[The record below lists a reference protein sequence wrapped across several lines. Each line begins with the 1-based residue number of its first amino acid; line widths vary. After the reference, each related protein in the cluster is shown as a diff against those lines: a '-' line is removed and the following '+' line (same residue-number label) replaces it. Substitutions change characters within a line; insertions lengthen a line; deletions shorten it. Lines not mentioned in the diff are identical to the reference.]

1 MLKSAA
7 LVGAAALTG
16 MSSPLFAHDEHD
28 EHDDDEHDFYDG
40 GAPWADLRGWKL
52 GCQAYSF
59 NHYTFKEAV
68 EKNASMGL
76 RYIEAFPGQKISKEL
91 DAGMGPGLT
100 KEQRFEVKA
109 ILAEHHTV
117 MLNFGVTEA
126 SKENFDFAADMGIET
141 IVCEPEFDKLPALS
155 KMADEY
161 KINLALHNHPNPS
174 RYWDYKIV
182 LEHIK
187 DLSPRIGACAD
198 TGHYLR
204 SGINPL
210 EAIKALKGHIISF
223 HLKDLNQKGKDGHD
237 VPWGTGVAD
246 LPAILD
252 EVKAQRFRGVFS
264 IEYEYNWETSVPE
277 IAQCVEFF
285 NEQAK
290 RLARG

>member
-1 MLKSAA
+1 MPNRRNMLKSAA

-16 MSSPLFAHDEHD
+16 MSSPLFA
-28 EHDDDEHDFYDG
+28 DDKKDHYSG

-59 NHYTFKEAV
+59 NRFTFKEAV

-100 KEQRFEVKA
+100 KEQRFEVKS

-117 MLNFGVTEA
+117 LLNYGVTEA
-126 SKENFDFAADMGIET
+126 SKENFEFAIDMGIET

-161 KINLALHNHPNPS
+161 KINLALHNHPKPS

-182 LEHIK
+182 LEHVK

-198 TGHYLR
+198 TGHFLR

-210 EAIKALKGHIISF
+210 EAIKALRGRIISF
-223 HLKDLNQKGKDGHD
+223 HLKDLNQKGDGHD

-252 EVKAQRFRGVFS
+252 EVKDQRFRGVFS
-264 IEYEYNWETSVPE
+264 IEYEYNWDNSVPE
-277 IAQCVEFF
+277 IAQSVEFF

-290 RLARG
+290 RLAKG